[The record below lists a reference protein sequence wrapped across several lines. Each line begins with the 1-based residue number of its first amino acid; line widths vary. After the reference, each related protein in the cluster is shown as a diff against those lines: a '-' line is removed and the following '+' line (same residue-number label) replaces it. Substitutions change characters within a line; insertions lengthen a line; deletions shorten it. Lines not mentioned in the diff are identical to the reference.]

1 MQKEKEMILEM
12 TGQIMN
18 QKGKDEF
25 HEINHESLKTPWNW
39 SFENLS
45 FRSRKDES
53 SHSDHNNY
61 GRRDRYHSQ
70 DYRQMDDQVSFTFS
84 VRM

>member
-25 HEINHESLKTPWNW
+25 HE
-39 SFENLS
+39 
-45 FRSRKDES
+45 KDHHS
-53 SHSDHNNY
+53 SHCKPHGIDLLKIFY
-61 GRRDRYHSQ
+61 LDREGMSQ
-70 DYRQMDDQVSFTFS
+70 VIPITTTTVDVIDMILKIIVKWMIR
-84 VRM
+84 

>member
-25 HEINHESLKTPWNW
+25 HEKNHESLKTP
-39 SFENLS
+39 
-45 FRSRKDES
+45 
-53 SHSDHNNY
+53 
-61 GRRDRYHSQ
+61 
-70 DYRQMDDQVSFTFS
+70 
-84 VRM
+84 

>member
-25 HEINHESLKTPWNW
+25 HEKTRVIENPMELILWK
-39 SFENLS
+39 SFI
-45 FRSRKDES
+45 
-53 SHSDHNNY
+53 
-61 GRRDRYHSQ
+61 
-70 DYRQMDDQVSFTFS
+70 
-84 VRM
+84 

>member
-25 HEINHESLKTPWNW
+25 HEKKTRVI
-39 SFENLS
+39 ENPMKLIL
-45 FRSRKDES
+45 
-53 SHSDHNNY
+53 
-61 GRRDRYHSQ
+61 
-70 DYRQMDDQVSFTFS
+70 
-84 VRM
+84 

>member
-25 HEINHESLKTPWNW
+25 YEKPPLESLKTP
-39 SFENLS
+39 
-45 FRSRKDES
+45 
-53 SHSDHNNY
+53 
-61 GRRDRYHSQ
+61 
-70 DYRQMDDQVSFTFS
+70 
-84 VRM
+84 